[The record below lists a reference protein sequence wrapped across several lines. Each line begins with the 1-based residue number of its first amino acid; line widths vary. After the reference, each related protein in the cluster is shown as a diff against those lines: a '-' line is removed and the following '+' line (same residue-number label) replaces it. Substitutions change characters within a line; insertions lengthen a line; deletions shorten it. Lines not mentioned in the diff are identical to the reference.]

1 MSRRRKT
8 PPAQGPVR
16 PAPSGYTLSAVAPD
30 GTPVYIEA
38 SRGEALGASL
48 RRTLRGDVSGV
59 SVQVVRHL
67 VTRWATYADFRREP
81 YEVPEGWRI
90 IVRWTHATGHGCLSL
105 VTCERGQRG
114 DRGSLVSYL
123 GALDVTAY
131 TDTEEGLS
139 HAA

>member
-1 MSRRRKT
+1 MSRRRR
-8 PPAQGPVR
+8 PPVQGPVR
-16 PAPSGYTLSAVAPD
+16 PAPSGYTMSAIAPD

-59 SVQVVRHL
+59 SVQVVPHL
-67 VTRWATYADFRREP
+67 VTRYATRIDYTREP
-81 YEVPEGWRI
+81 YQVPEGWRI

-131 TDTEEGLS
+131 IDGEEGLS